1 LFLFKERNKTLK
13 IIFLFTVYKNILC
26 VLYIMDNPIY
36 NDLKKLDKYKKKL
49 ENLSFENQTGSGRK
63 GLKGCQQ

>member
-1 LFLFKERNKTLK
+1 
-13 IIFLFTVYKNILC
+13 
-26 VLYIMDNPIY
+26 MDNPIY